1 MANAVTL
8 ISWLDN
14 LDVEIW
20 VMLVIHLLASEM
32 GGCPKLGG
40 GGVALK
46 LNGEGL
52 NLSTNCYFQNTSLQ
66 LLPEQVVATYKIQ
79 ILLL

>member
-32 GGCPKLGG
+32 GGLPKMGG
-40 GGVALK
+40 GCFEIKWG
-46 LNGEGL
+46 G
-52 NLSTNCYFQNTSLQ
+52 S
-66 LLPEQVVATYKIQ
+66 
-79 ILLL
+79 